1 MAVRIFETR
10 VGKDL
15 NYIEC
20 AGVRVPADWTIDQ
33 LRKALAKRNI
43 RFSNEQDAI
52 AVYGA
57 AIEFKVEL
65 ERRIDELNANV
76 ARLYVEAQNL
86 RAEMVTIRDLQ
97 ERIERLNAEID
108 MLRRSGDGDE
118 GGKGNKRPKR
128 VRRGKK

>member
-1 MAVRIFETR
+1 MTVRTFEIR
-10 VGKDL
+10 ENKDL

-20 AGVRVPADWTIDQ
+20 VGVRVPANWTIDQ
-33 LRKALAKRNI
+33 LRDALAKRNI

-65 ERRIDELNANV
+65 ERRISELNASI
-76 ARLYVEAQNL
+76 ARLSGEAARL
-86 RAEMVTIRDLQ
+86 RDEMGTIRDLRT
-97 ERIERLNAEID
+97 EIEHLKDEID
-108 MLRRSGDGDE
+108 MLRRSGGDE
-118 GGKGNKRPKR
+118 GKGDKGHKR